1 MNFKQKYLKMKAR
14 TNLSFAEIGRRCGVS
29 NNSAWAWAHSREK
42 PTLEHIKKLA
52 SVLNCSVD
60 DLLDDEEKEQKE
72 EIKINDVQS
81 TNVLPANDFLIAM
94 DALSYNLSESDKRTL
109 LNIASSLID
118 ARKDTNK

>member
-60 DLLDDEEKEQKE
+60 DLLDDEEIE

-94 DALSYNLSESDKRTL
+94 DALSYNLSEQDKRTL

-118 ARKDTNK
+118 ARKESK

>member
-1 MNFKQKYLKMKAR
+1 MKAR

-29 NNSAWAWAHSREK
+29 NYAAWSWAHSREK

-60 DLLDDEEKEQKE
+60 DLLDDEDK
-72 EIKINDVQS
+72 KIDESIPV
-81 TNVLPANDFLIAM
+81 NVLPANDFLIAM

-118 ARKDTNK
+118 ARKESK